1 MKVLVL
7 ALLLTLVGCQQ
18 LNKQPVFNQNKCY
31 TYKYEFTQLTRVPA
45 ERQSGAGIKLSC
57 KAEICGSRPGL
68 YLMRMFDTDVF
79 EYNSNSPVPEF
90 IPSPKLTK
98 SIAAQLG
105 KRVAFQSENGR
116 IKKIMASANHS
127 VDSVNLYR
135 GFLNN
140 MQPIIKDKQREYTLL
155 EDGIEGHC
163 NTTYIIP
170 DSEAANR
177 MLVMKSK
184 NLNDCPIRV
193 EKAVGTTYATPCAE
207 CKENSQAAIT
217 SSYYIKPTQD
227 GPVIDQVIVSEIH
240 RYMPFDEINGGS
252 IVMEASQNIQLI
264 KEEEHR
270 PEPLP
275 ANFKDYG
282 SLTFQFSDESEHF
295 STPVKQLERL
305 ILDDLQYLTQQRW
318 EKISEDSIKKF
329 QQLTQFMHKADY
341 EVYDTVYKKCSGQ
354 PECRRHFWD
363 AAVSANNPYAIRL
376 LKNEYEKQEITDME
390 AAQIMLVGF
399 HSISPSL
406 RLIEEAKSFLTEVHK
421 HPHGYLFRT
430 SFLAYATLCHKYCI
444 ALSICPESVLKPLND
459 FANEV
464 LSRPKD
470 DDIILLLRSYENVR
484 HPSIMKP
491 FMKFLPGSGQ
501 SDLPLLVQQAFVRC
515 LKGFAKKHPTWVR
528 RTSMQI
534 YQNRKL
540 PDSTRILAAWSLL
553 STKPDLPVLMILAK
567 SLAYE
572 RSAQVE
578 YFVISSLSMLATSS
592 ASDLQA
598 VAFACR
604 MVLNI
609 VRSKYEQPKY
619 AVGKFFIFT
628 KESIMA
634 GMKAEVFILNTAG
647 SMLPN
652 FMSAK
657 FETKFLGNRFS
668 PFEMGL
674 GIPYLSEI
682 LGKRRYEA
690 DSDNDRSV
698 DARKLLKMRSGQ
710 KMMPREAPRV
720 GGYVQM
726 FDQNIFV
733 GSADSKAIVEAL
745 QELYRPERRDS
756 WITNFTYSLQKG
768 VAIQWVKSLTSVDA
782 SYAVAVCTGLPLE
795 RSLTHFAITTLAGSA
810 KAWFTPDLPQN
821 RILSKLNPADVR
833 LETKLSFS
841 IDKRMIFRM
850 GIRNSL
856 LLAGLEE
863 YGKLTVNLPINAAV
877 DVNLR
882 NKNFKLEIP
891 PCKEETH
898 IFSLSTKT
906 YAVVGNGEEAP
917 ATKSTPVLPPQ
928 TVPKI
933 INWDFKP
940 DSVQENKLKE
950 RRYSAGSSYLTGQ
963 SAHHLTPVLQDVCLN
978 ASTFGYKACIKYS
991 GVPAG
996 LGNDI
1001 LNRFLGE
1008 HNIACIIYPVHSE
1021 TPVEKIQV
1029 TVQLDNLTAV
1039 YGHGDQTTDDQT
1051 KKSKN
1056 RAQWNLKKMDS
1067 SSERTSSS
1075 SSRIT
1080 DEDENSKERPLDGFG
1095 GHEAQSGQHTKHH
1108 SKSPKKSQSSSSSRS
1123 SKRSSSESSSS
1134 VSSETSESNT
1144 RSSDS
1149 SSSSENR
1156 RRRSSSSSSSSD
1168 SRSSRSSSESEQ
1180 QKGRQ
1185 ESRRHGRM
1193 SSSDYSDHGDADRR
1207 HNRTLGKQQT
1217 SSSSSSSSSSE
1228 SDWSHQDEKRK
1239 SNQFIV
1245 KSGKT
1250 SHKDRT
1256 QYNSNDS
1263 SERGGT
1269 QKERSRS
1276 SSSSDSSSINKDGS
1290 SSESRSRS
1298 SSESSSKSS
1307 SESGCSSSESGCNS
1321 RKRHRNSREN
1331 NCSSGKCNSHSSSS
1345 SSSSRRSSRSSRS
1358 SDSSSSEETDFL
1370 RKKASTKLI
1379 FAAQAVKSNNEKQ
1392 GYQATVF
1399 VNHKDNK
1406 LDMQLVMAKT
1416 VMAKTAKIG
1425 CLYVHVWPYEAQASL
1440 NMGKQCQDKK
1450 LEIKV
1455 SKGHLATSPAI
1466 QLKIKSKK
1474 FAPITLWL
1482 KRFLSKSY
1490 LISSRSEEFLPS
1502 LASYF
1507 DFNSIRQKN
1516 PCDEIVLRMA
1526 ASSPQSVSVICKL
1539 PGETLYME
1547 DVNVPWPTVISPPQ
1561 HHPSKEMTAFN
1572 FLPELA
1578 SRMLREDEAVCQVDE
1593 TSIRNFANTRF
1604 NGAFNENCRTL
1615 IAQECTENPL
1625 FSIITRKPKLD
1636 LPRELDILLS
1646 TVNITISPAPNSSLL
1661 VSYNGEP
1668 MDKDV
1673 YEDDKEDIRI
1683 YRNESVV
1690 CIQASH
1696 YGLENVTYDSKT
1708 IWVTVSSKMRGKT
1721 CGLCGSNDGEKR
1733 NEGRM
1738 PNLELAHSD
1747 MAFFHSWLL
1756 EDSDCV
1762 TDLNPE
1768 MEDISQSAQQ
1778 YSR

>member
-1 MKVLVL
+1 M
-7 ALLLTLVGCQQ
+7 
-18 LNKQPVFNQNKCY
+18 
-31 TYKYEFTQLTRVPA
+31 
-45 ERQSGAGIKLSC
+45 
-57 KAEICGSRPGL
+57 
-68 YLMRMFDTDVF
+68 
-79 EYNSNSPVPEF
+79 
-90 IPSPKLTK
+90 
-98 SIAAQLG
+98 
-105 KRVAFQSENGR
+105 
-116 IKKIMASANHS
+116 
-127 VDSVNLYR
+127 
-135 GFLNN
+135 
-140 MQPIIKDKQREYTLL
+140 
-155 EDGIEGHC
+155 
-163 NTTYIIP
+163 
-170 DSEAANR
+170 
-177 MLVMKSK
+177 
-184 NLNDCPIRV
+184 
-193 EKAVGTTYATPCAE
+193 
-207 CKENSQAAIT
+207 
-217 SSYYIKPTQD
+217 
-227 GPVIDQVIVSEIH
+227 
-240 RYMPFDEINGGS
+240 
-252 IVMEASQNIQLI
+252 
-264 KEEEHR
+264 
-270 PEPLP
+270 
-275 ANFKDYG
+275 
-282 SLTFQFSDESEHF
+282 
-295 STPVKQLERL
+295 
-305 ILDDLQYLTQQRW
+305 
-318 EKISEDSIKKF
+318 
-329 QQLTQFMHKADY
+329 
-341 EVYDTVYKKCSGQ
+341 
-354 PECRRHFWD
+354 
-363 AAVSANNPYAIRL
+363 
-376 LKNEYEKQEITDME
+376 
-390 AAQIMLVGF
+390 
-399 HSISPSL
+399 
-406 RLIEEAKSFLTEVHK
+406 
-421 HPHGYLFRT
+421 
-430 SFLAYATLCHKYCI
+430 
-444 ALSICPESVLKPLND
+444 
-459 FANEV
+459 
-464 LSRPKD
+464 
-470 DDIILLLRSYENVR
+470 
-484 HPSIMKP
+484 
-491 FMKFLPGSGQ
+491 
-501 SDLPLLVQQAFVRC
+501 
-515 LKGFAKKHPTWVR
+515 
-528 RTSMQI
+528 
-534 YQNRKL
+534 
-540 PDSTRILAAWSLL
+540 
-553 STKPDLPVLMILAK
+553 
-567 SLAYE
+567 
-572 RSAQVE
+572 
-578 YFVISSLSMLATSS
+578 
-592 ASDLQA
+592 A
-598 VAFACR
+598 VA
-604 MVLNI
+604 
-609 VRSKYEQPKY
+609 E
-619 AVGKFFIFT
+619 
-628 KESIMA
+628 
-634 GMKAEVFILNTAG
+634 
-647 SMLPN
+647 
-652 FMSAK
+652 
-657 FETKFLGNRFS
+657 
-668 PFEMGL
+668 
-674 GIPYLSEI
+674 
-682 LGKRRYEA
+682 
-690 DSDNDRSV
+690 
-698 DARKLLKMRSGQ
+698 
-710 KMMPREAPRV
+710 
-720 GGYVQM
+720 
-726 FDQNIFV
+726 
-733 GSADSKAIVEAL
+733 
-745 QELYRPERRDS
+745 
-756 WITNFTYSLQKG
+756 
-768 VAIQWVKSLTSVDA
+768 
-782 SYAVAVCTGLPLE
+782 AVAVKQPCPWRRNDATPPSAE
-795 RSLTHFAITTLAGSA
+795 LT
-810 KAWFTPDLPQN
+810 
-821 RILSKLNPADVR
+821 
-833 LETKLSFS
+833 
-841 IDKRMIFRM
+841 
-850 GIRNSL
+850 
-856 LLAGLEE
+856 
-863 YGKLTVNLPINAAV
+863 
-877 DVNLR
+877 
-882 NKNFKLEIP
+882 
-891 PCKEETH
+891 
-898 IFSLSTKT
+898 
-906 YAVVGNGEEAP
+906 
-917 ATKSTPVLPPQ
+917 

-1095 GHEAQSGQHTKHH
+1095 GHEAQ
-1108 SKSPKKSQSSSSSRS
+1108 
-1123 SKRSSSESSSS
+1123 
-1134 VSSETSESNT
+1134 N
-1144 RSSDS
+1144 
-1149 SSSSENR
+1149 
-1156 RRRSSSSSSSSD
+1156 
-1168 SRSSRSSSESEQ
+1168 
-1180 QKGRQ
+1180 
-1185 ESRRHGRM
+1185 
-1193 SSSDYSDHGDADRR
+1193 HGDADRR

-1474 FAPITLWL
+1474 FAPM
-1482 KRFLSKSY
+1482 
-1490 LISSRSEEFLPS
+1490 SEEFLPS